1 MAIFTT
7 VKSDQFTDLS
17 NTPTDILVAEEH
29 SIQVNSIVVTST
41 SIPNIQVNLQR
52 SIKPVDADAVVANIV
67 SNRTVSSSSVRQPS
81 TEPAGIELLEFPYFL
96 GLNPEGSVDK
106 LICFSNAASQKFNLQ
121 VSYTILNET
130 PFGGAC

>member
-7 VKSDQFTDLS
+7 VKSDQFTNLS
-17 NTPTDILVAEEH
+17 NIPTDILVAEEH
-29 SIQVNSIVVTST
+29 SVQVNSIIVTST

-52 SIKPVDADAVVANIV
+52 SINNGTDTAVANIV
-67 SNRTVSSSSVRQPS
+67 SNRTVTSPSVRQPQK
-81 TEPAGIELLEFPYFL
+81 EPAGIDLLEFPYFL
-96 GLNPEGSVDK
+96 GLNPEGSIDK
-106 LICFSNAASQKFNLQ
+106 LVCFSNGEGQKFNLQ